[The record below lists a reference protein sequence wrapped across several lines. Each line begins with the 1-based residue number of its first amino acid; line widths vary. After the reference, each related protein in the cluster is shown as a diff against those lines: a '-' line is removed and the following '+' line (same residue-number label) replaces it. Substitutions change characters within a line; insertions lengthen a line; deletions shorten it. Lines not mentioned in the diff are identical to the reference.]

1 MPKLSEAQSILLQTA
16 LKAADNAY
24 VLWGFK
30 VGSAVVAED
39 GQMYE
44 GCNIESWISG
54 LGICAERAAINHA
67 LLHGNRKIRE
77 VAVVLSS
84 QCTGEP
90 RPCGVCLQHISDFA
104 QNPQIKVIMAKA
116 EGGKVLFNTVQ
127 VKTLGEL
134 LPFPYQK

>member
-1 MPKLSEAQSILLQTA
+1 MVKLDETQTLLLQTA

-39 GQMYE
+39 GKMYE

-77 VAVVLSS
+77 VAVVISS
-84 QCTGEP
+84 EYVGEP

-116 EGGKVLFNTVQ
+116 DGGKVLFNTVQ